1 MRSYKFIVNIGNE
14 FQTIGKW
21 PFNTGENVN
30 ILGGDEDLNFPVF
43 LVRVYKACE
52 QIKIKL

>member
-1 MRSYKFIVNIGNE
+1 M
-14 FQTIGKW
+14 
-21 PFNTGENVN
+21 N

>member
-1 MRSYKFIVNIGNE
+1 MSSKQLVSDRLIK
-14 FQTIGKW
+14 GK
-21 PFNTGENVN
+21 NMN